1 MKHKAWNTYK
11 ATQRYADFILYTR
24 SRNIATASIR
34 KAKST
39 FESNLAISIKNNPS
53 IFWKYVRN
61 NAKVHSNVIAL
72 TKDDDSITCSDYET
86 ANSLNKFFSSVF
98 TITNEPPI
106 NIPSLGDR
114 SKGCYLDNISIT
126 HNDVL
131 NELNRLKT
139 NKCCGPD
146 NCHPCVLKKVKDGLV
161 LPLYLLFN
169 KS

>member
-1 MKHKAWNTYK
+1 M
-11 ATQRYADFILYTR
+11 
-24 SRNIATASIR
+24 
-34 KAKST
+34 
-39 FESNLAISIKNNPS
+39 
-53 IFWKYVRN
+53 
-61 NAKVHSNVIAL
+61 
-72 TKDDDSITCSDYET
+72 
-86 ANSLNKFFSSVF
+86 F
-98 TITNEPPI
+98 TDEPPI

-114 SKGCYLDNISIT
+114 YKGCYLDNISIT

-169 KS
+169 KSLQEDTLPISWKHSYAQER